1 MDKVNKLSIFERIG
15 GEPAVAAV
23 VDVFYQR
30 VLADEQLARYFVD
43 SNFAALKAHQRS
55 FIAHALGATTPY
67 GGRAMGEAH
76 AELAITAPDFDRV
89 VGHLAVALADSG
101 VDQATIADIALALV
115 PLKDAIV
122 TG

>member
-1 MDKVNKLSIFERIG
+1 MDKLSIFERIG

-30 VLADEQLARYFVD
+30 VLADEQLARYFAD
-43 SNFAALKAHQRS
+43 TDFAALKAHQRS
-55 FIAHALGATTPY
+55 FIGHALGATTSY
-67 GGRAMGEAH
+67 DGRAMGDAH
-76 AELAITAPDFDRV
+76 AELDITEGDFDRV
-89 VGHLAVALADSG
+89 VGHLAVALADCG

-115 PLKDAIV
+115 PLKGAIV